1 MCKSKFKPVM
11 LAAFALLVA
20 APVAGADPARIVS
33 QNAEA
38 SQSVQRIWPDSNA
51 QTAPAVSEAS
61 ALPARWPDAG
71 PAYSTES
78 VSTYGPADVWAA
90 NALRDSSVVRP
101 DPEKIA
107 GLRMKAAAEHYGVTT
122 ADYGVNTTDYSR
134 PNFAKP
140 SPALVAGLRMKAAAE
155 HYGVDPVNA
164 APKSLE
170 LSVTSDASGAPGA
183 PGALARAS
191 AGHVG
196 SPSVS
201 DLRSPDASDAAAA
214 ASPQSPVVSDLRSP
228 DASDAA
234 AAASPQ
240 SPVVSDLRSPD
251 ARDAA
256 QPRVTPSKAG
266 VAQPNNDGQPVLSA
280 PDSEFPWA
288 GLLVGLGLAAMAGML
303 ALVVVRGSRTRPL
316 GR

>member
-51 QTAPAVSEAS
+51 ETALAVSEAS

-107 GLRMKAAAEHYGVTT
+107 GLRMKAAAEHYGVNT

-134 PNFAKP
+134 PDFARP

-155 HYGVDPVNA
+155 HYGVDTANA

-191 AGHVG
+191 AGHPG

-201 DLRSPDASDAAAA
+201 DLRSPDAADAA
-214 ASPQSPVVSDLRSP
+214 
-228 DASDAA
+228 DAA
-234 AAASPQ
+234 RPQ

-266 VAQPNNDGQPVLSA
+266 VAQPSNDGQPVLSA